1 MLRKS
6 ESPKSSEQFSNRP
19 TRDQDEIKKM
29 LSSLKPEQ
37 VEILMKRLQAGSK
50 YLFSEIVLQSSLNHK
65 KIKSTNC
72 YNRRSK
78 ARKFS
83 LFT

>member
-19 TRDQDEIKKM
+19 TKDQDEIKKM

-37 VEILMKRLQAGSK
+37 VEILIKRLQAGSK
-50 YLFSEIVLQSSLNHK
+50 YLFREIVLQTSLNHK
-65 KIKSTNC
+65 KKS
-72 YNRRSK
+72 K
-78 ARKFS
+78 V
-83 LFT
+83 